1 MWQFLVEGGP
11 VMFLLVIAS
20 VVSLTFVIER
30 GLALRWNKVLP
41 PSVEEVVSKCS
52 SPGELALLQQVCESR
67 PSALSRLL
75 LVAVSHLDWPKTENE
90 NAIETRARHEII
102 RLERGLVVLEI
113 IVGIAPLLGL
123 VGAVHGLIT
132 LFGDLGTSGLSDNAV
147 LAKGIAI
154 ALHTTLVGLLVA
166 IPTLIAWSYYN
177 RKVETLTVELETLC
191 DEFLRQQYRG
201 GDGVSAQPAPAPAP
215 APAEARLR
223 GGRAG
228 NARASAAA
236 APASGGVRRQAETAS

>member
-1 MWQFLVEGGP
+1 
-11 VMFLLVIAS
+11 MFLLVIAS
-20 VVSLTFVIER
+20 VVSLTFIIER

-52 SPGELALLQQVCESR
+52 SPGELELLRQVCESR

-75 LVAVSHLDWPKTENE
+75 LVAVSHLDWPKAENE

-132 LFGDLGTSGLSDNAV
+132 LFGDLGGTGLSDNTI

-177 RKVETLTVELETLC
+177 RKVETLTVELETLS

-201 GDGVSAQPAPAPAP
+201 GEAVPAGLAPEPSP
-215 APAEARLR
+215 APAETKP
-223 GGRAG
+223 RAG
-228 NARASAAA
+228 RPGKLRSAPEVAPSASSA
-236 APASGGVRRQAETAS
+236 RRQPETSS